1 MKNRPILLSLILMLC
16 SALSSCGF
24 VMPEAE
30 LHVRVRD
37 QNGNTVSGAEVG
49 AFFPHI
55 YGAGASV
62 KGENIKVITDR
73 EGYALLRGRI
83 AGTVGGGVEL
93 SGYYRTQF
101 EAVDFP
107 GMHHRGEF
115 LKAEREAILKEIHNP
130 IPMYARPLR
139 ELKLP
144 GLNAPFGFDLEV
156 GDWVAPHGEG
166 KTADIIFEIKGR
178 NESYREHDL
187 TLEISFPNEG
197 DGLVE
202 FEGVRNIG
210 SQLRSEHLAPENG
223 YRSSLSLS
231 KKALYDQKSSQWL
244 NESKPGSNYYLRIR
258 TVLDE
263 DGKVISA
270 NYGKIY
276 GNFEFLN
283 FIKAEAYYFNP
294 TPNDR
299 NIEFD
304 TQQNLANP
312 PTAREQVRL
321 P

>member
-1 MKNRPILLSLILMLC
+1 MRIALLIFLLPLSACGML
-16 SALSSCGF
+16 L
-24 VMPEAE
+24 PEAE
-30 LHVRVRD
+30 LKVRVVD
-37 QNGNTVSGAEVG
+37 ENQSPIQSAEVV
-49 AFFPHI
+49 AWFPHI
-55 YGAGASV
+55 YGAGASP
-62 KGENIKVITDR
+62 KGDNLPVLTNENG
-73 EGYALLRGRI
+73 E
-83 AGTVGGGVEL
+83 VEL
-93 SGYYRTQF
+93 KGKTAGSVSFGARMTGYYETSGGKI
-101 EAVDFP
+101 DFVA
-107 GMHHRGEF
+107 MNNRGEETR
-115 LKAEREAILKEIHNP
+115 AERELVLRKIKTPVPL
-130 IPMYARPLR
+130 YARQFRDIIIP
-139 ELKLP
+139 E
-144 GLNAPFGFDLEV
+144 LNAPFGFDLEA
-156 GDWVAPHGEG
+156 GDWAAPHGEG

-178 NESYREHDL
+178 YESYREHDL

-197 DGLVE
+197 DGLAE
-202 FEGVRNIG
+202 FQGVRNFG